1 MKYLIKARLE
11 VDGRVEV
18 PDIIGA
24 IFGQTE
30 GLLGSGWSL
39 EELQQKDKIGRV
51 RVDIKYQGT
60 KTVGYI
66 YVPSN
71 LDRVHTSIIAAMLE
85 TVDKIGPYNARIVV
99 EEIKDLRAEKLKKII
114 ARARELLREMK
125 ASEPD
130 IKEIVREVLE
140 GEPLKPAKVIEYGP
154 DKLPAGP
161 GVEESDTVIVVE
173 GRGDVVNLLRYGYTN
188 VIALEGA
195 KDKVPETIKK
205 LAEKGK
211 KIILFVDGDRGGE
224 LILKNVL
231 PQLKVDYV
239 ARAPQGK
246 EVEELTGKEIA
257 RALAQMVPA
266 SKVMK
271 DLGIEVEKKPEE
283 AREKPEEPAAKAQA
297 EAAQAAAV
305 AEEKREEKPAPP
317 KEEAKPAP
325 APAAAAPAARQAGA
339 PAAVVEAKREAA
351 AKAEEK
357 PAEPSP
363 VTEATIPKKVI
374 EEIENL
380 RGTLEAILYDRNWNE
395 IERIKV
401 KELFDRLQKAEKGE
415 IYAVVFD
422 GIITQRLLDVSAE
435 KGVSLL
441 IGSRMGSKINY
452 KPGPVKFL
460 TFSDLI

>member
-51 RVDIKYQGT
+51 KVDITYHGT
-60 KTVGYI
+60 KTIGYI

-85 TVDKIGPYNARIVV
+85 TVDKIGPYPARIVV

-114 ARARELLREMK
+114 ARARELLKEMK

-140 GEPLKPAKVIEYGP
+140 SEPLKPAKVVEYGP
-154 DKLPAGP
+154 EKLPAGP
-161 GVEESDTVIVVE
+161 GIDESDTVIVVE

-195 KDKVPETIKK
+195 KDRVPESIKK

-239 ARAPQGK
+239 ARAPPGK

-257 RALAQMVPA
+257 RSLAQMVPA
-266 SKVMK
+266 SKVVK
-271 DLGIEVEKKPEE
+271 DLGIEVEEKPAREGRAETSREE
-283 AREKPEEPAAKAQA
+283 KIAAEKREVEKPEAPQAQAQRAEHARAVTVEARGEETAKPAAKA
-297 EAAQAAAV
+297 AAA
-305 AEEKREEKPAPP
+305 
-317 KEEAKPAP
+317 EEAKEKEK
-325 APAAAAPAARQAGA
+325 
-339 PAAVVEAKREAA
+339 AAV
-351 AKAEEK
+351 
-357 PAEPSP
+357 SP
-363 VTEATIPKKVI
+363 VTEAAIPKKVI
-374 EEIENL
+374 ETIEGL
-380 RGTLEAILYDRNWNE
+380 RGTLEAVLYDRNWNE

-401 KELFDRLQKAEKGE
+401 KELFDRLQRSEKGE

-435 KGVSLL
+435 KGVGLL

-460 TFSDLI
+460 TFSDLV

>member
-1 MKYLIKARLE
+1 VKYLIKARLE

-85 TVDKIGPYNARIVV
+85 TVDKIGPYPARIVV

-114 ARARELLREMK
+114 ARARELLKEMK

-140 GEPLKPAKVIEYGP
+140 GEPLKPAKVVEYGP
-154 DKLPAGP
+154 EKLPAGP

-195 KDKVPETIKK
+195 KDRVPESIKR
-205 LAEKGK
+205 LSEKGK

-231 PQLKVDYV
+231 PQLRVDYV

-271 DLGIEVEKKPEE
+271 DLGIEAVKREE
-283 AREKPEEPAAKAQA
+283 REKPAPPAKPEKAEEAAKPAAPAPAA
-297 EAAQAAAV
+297 EQAQAAAKEV
-305 AEEKREEKPAPP
+305 KEEKPPAPAPAPAKEAKEEKREEAP
-317 KEEAKPAP
+317 
-325 APAAAAPAARQAGA
+325 
-339 PAAVVEAKREAA
+339 
-351 AKAEEK
+351 
-357 PAEPSP
+357 P

-374 EEIENL
+374 EAIEGL
-380 RGTLEAILYDRNWNE
+380 RGTLEAILYDKSWNE

-435 KGVSLL
+435 KGVNLL